1 MTLHET
7 VENVKKAGIGS
18 IIGIIGI
25 VVIVILVRVGIAVKN
40 YLYPPQIEPPTK
52 AYGLLKPLEFP
63 NNVTDPNFT
72 YTIQTT
78 TGDLPAGLPDRLSI
92 FPILKPAPNFLNL
105 DKIRKK
111 VTALNFVDEDGSTV
125 PEKQLA
131 DPFYEWDESK
141 DFSRQIIFDINSYNF
156 KMTSQFLQR
165 LVVLSAQHLSDEIS
179 AVDTAK
185 KFLTTAA
192 LMPTDLDFA
201 KTTTKNNPEPF
212 VTFPQLFSIQTT
224 PEGNILVPTT
234 SLSKAHVIK
243 VDFYQKDIEY
253 DLKTGE
259 AEEFKPTI
267 KIKLPI
273 VYPNPPSSTMSFWIA
288 SGQQEAQV
296 VQSFFTHQK
305 PDLKDPSATYKLKT
319 VQSAY
324 DELIAGNAYIAS
336 YNGSDNNILIKS
348 VRLAYYLGENQ
359 QDYLMPVYVFEG
371 SNGFFAFVSALTED
385 QLQQ

>member
-25 VVIVILVRVGIAVKN
+25 VVIVIIFRIGVAVYN
-40 YLYPPQIEPPTK
+40 YLYPPQIAPPTK
-52 AYGLLKPLEFP
+52 AFGLLPPLEFP
-63 NNVTDPNFT
+63 NNVTDTNFT

-78 TGDLPAGLPDRLSI
+78 TGELPADLPDRLSI
-92 FPILKPAPNFLNL
+92 FPIVKPAPNFLNL
-105 DKIRKK
+105 DKVRKK
-111 VTALNFVDEDGSTV
+111 VAALDFVDADGTAI

-165 LVVLSAQHLSDEIS
+165 LVVLSAQHLSDEVS
-179 AVDTAK
+179 AIDTVK

-192 LMPTDLDFA
+192 LMPGDLDFT
-201 KTTTKNNPEPF
+201 KSSTKNNPDSLF
-212 VTFPQLFSIQTT
+212 TFPQLFSIQTT

-234 SLSKAHVIK
+234 SLSKAHVIR
-243 VDFYQKDIEY
+243 VDLYQKDLEY

-259 AEEFKPTI
+259 AEEYKPTI

-273 VYPNPPSSTMSFWIA
+273 VYPNPPYSTMSFWVA

-305 PDLKDPSATYKLKT
+305 PDLKDASATYKLKT
-319 VQSAY
+319 VRSAY
-324 DELIAGNAYIAS
+324 DELIGGNAYIAS
-336 YNGSDNNILIKS
+336 YSGGDNNILIKN
-348 VRLAYYLGENQ
+348 VRLAYYLGENEQ
-359 QDYLMPVYVFEG
+359 GYLMPVYVFEG
-371 SNGFFAFVSALTED
+371 NSGFFAFVSALTDD
-385 QLQQ
+385 QLQK